1 MLLARKHR
9 SSLVRHVAC
18 LLLLACGAFETAA
31 LARQQKEV
39 LVLYATRRDAQI
51 VIVGDRELPATIEQ
65 GLGDSLD
72 YYSEFLDQARVGQ
85 PEYEEAFSEFLKIK
99 YQGQHFDLLIP
110 MGEVPLRF
118 LAARRPQIFGDVPIV
133 FFSDRVVERPSNST
147 GIVSEANFA
156 DTVNLAMALQP
167 AARDVYVVS
176 GSSTNDGRLLE
187 VARTQFRTFERALTF
202 HYWTGLQTP
211 DLQRRLQAL
220 SPNSIVYYLLVNRD
234 GSGLNVHPL
243 EYIDRITA
251 ASAAPVYSWVDSLA
265 ERGVVGGSLKDQ
277 RAQAHAVAGLALRVL
292 QGESADRIA
301 VATPDLNVRQV
312 DWRQLQRWRIS
323 ESRVPAGTVV
333 NFRVPSAWEQYRG
346 WILAALVA
354 MIAQSVLIAM
364 QLVQRRRRLQAE
376 AALIK
381 QQDELQQSYDRIRAL
396 GARLLD
402 AQERERARIARE
414 LHDDISQR
422 MAVLGIDLK
431 MLGNSLR
438 GPEAAIT
445 SKVVAHTQ
453 EITRSIHDLAHQLHP
468 ARLNLLGLVGALRGL
483 EREMSRPGLTISLT
497 HDEIPPLPPE
507 LTLCLFRIVQEALQ
521 NAVKYSQAHEIS
533 VVLNRLN
540 DSGVRLTITDDGIG
554 FNVEGTWH
562 EGLGLISMRERLE
575 AVGGTLSIFSKPGFG
590 TRLVAQAPLP
600 QQVRENAG

>member
-1 MLLARKHR
+1 
-9 SSLVRHVAC
+9 
-18 LLLLACGAFETAA
+18 
-31 LARQQKEV
+31 
-39 LVLYATRRDAQI
+39 
-51 VIVGDRELPATIEQ
+51 
-65 GLGDSLD
+65 
-72 YYSEFLDQARVGQ
+72 
-85 PEYEEAFSEFLKIK
+85 
-99 YQGQHFDLLIP
+99 
-110 MGEVPLRF
+110 
-118 LAARRPQIFGDVPIV
+118 
-133 FFSDRVVERPSNST
+133 
-147 GIVSEANFA
+147 
-156 DTVNLAMALQP
+156 
-167 AARDVYVVS
+167 
-176 GSSTNDGRLLE
+176 
-187 VARTQFRTFERALTF
+187 
-202 HYWTGLQTP
+202 
-211 DLQRRLQAL
+211 
-220 SPNSIVYYLLVNRD
+220 
-234 GSGLNVHPL
+234 
-243 EYIDRITA
+243 
-251 ASAAPVYSWVDSLA
+251 
-265 ERGVVGGSLKDQ
+265 
-277 RAQAHAVAGLALRVL
+277 
-292 QGESADRIA
+292 
-301 VATPDLNVRQV
+301 V
-312 DWRQLQRWRIS
+312 DWRQLQRWGIS

-333 NFRVPSAWEQYRG
+333 NFKAPTAWEQYRG
-346 WILAALVA
+346 WIIAAWVA

-376 AALIK
+376 ATLIK

-431 MLGNSLR
+431 MLGNALK

-533 VVLNRLN
+533 VVLARIDN
-540 DSGVRLTITDDGIG
+540 SGVRLTITDDGIG

-562 EGLGLISMRERLE
+562 VGLGLISMRERLE

-600 QQVRENAG
+600 QQARENAG